1 MRFLVVSRQWLVVSA
16 VCLAAVFANADEM
29 KPFGQKLMVD
39 QHGEIYPKGA
49 TLGLD
54 DVAELAMSN
63 KLNEAKI
70 ETVKEVQAST
80 RREVDL
86 VVKTLTGVNAYAYV
100 DDFVESLG
108 GVSGVNTNAQCA
120 IAKFEVGA
128 RHEIIDGVDFSAHDL
143 FYYFTEPM
151 NNTPFIQF
159 QTALKIGETN
169 VWDKIE
175 LQETV
180 YLGTATI
187 DGIEYENCYR
197 STVWTLAALDKCFY
211 RVKCEISPPV
221 GDGSTFDIFGGIT
234 LNGDKGDTKKF
245 HALNYQG
252 ETNTLHFVGGLLKT
266 IGPYEPEEGGV
277 E

>member
-1 MRFLVVSRQWLVVSA
+1 MRWLVVS
-16 VCLAAVFANADEM
+16 VLCLTAAFGVADEM

-39 QHGEIYPKGA
+39 QHGEIYPKGL

-54 DVAELAMSN
+54 DIANLAMSN

-108 GVSGVNTNAQCA
+108 GVSGVSTNAQCA

-159 QTALKIGETN
+159 QTALEAGKTN
-169 VWDKIE
+169 SWEKIE
-175 LQETV
+175 LQDTV
-180 YLGTATI
+180 YLGAYAI
-187 DGIEYENCYR
+187 DGIEYENVYR
-197 STVWTLAALDKCFY
+197 STVWTLASLDKCFY

-221 GDGSTFDIFGGIT
+221 GDGSTFDIIGGIT
-234 LNGDKGDTKKF
+234 LNGDKGDTRKF